1 MAKLKIRPLGDKVLV
16 KRLEAEEKTAGGIV
30 LPETAK
36 EKPKRGTIQAVGG
49 GKLLDSGE
57 RSKPQIKKGDEV
69 IFTSYAGTEVKV
81 DGEELLIM
89 DESDILA
96 VVEK

>member
-1 MAKLKIRPLGDKVLV
+1 MKIRPLADKILI
-16 KRLEAEEKTAGGIV
+16 KRVEAQTVTTGGIV

-36 EKPKRGTIQAVGG
+36 EKPRRGKVIALGD

-57 RSKPQIKKGDEV
+57 RADFEVKVGDEV
-69 IFTSYAGTEVKV
+69 LFSSYGGTEIKV
-81 DGEELLIM
+81 DGEEMLIM

-96 VVEK
+96 IL

>member
-1 MAKLKIRPLGDKVLV
+1 MKIRPLADKILI
-16 KRLEAEEKTAGGIV
+16 KRVEAQTVTTGGIV

-36 EKPKRGTIQAVGG
+36 EKPRRGKIIALGD

-57 RSKPQIKKGDEV
+57 RAEFEVKVGDEV
-69 IFTSYAGTEVKV
+69 LFSSYGGTEIKV
-81 DGEELLIM
+81 DGEEMMIM

-96 VVEK
+96 IL